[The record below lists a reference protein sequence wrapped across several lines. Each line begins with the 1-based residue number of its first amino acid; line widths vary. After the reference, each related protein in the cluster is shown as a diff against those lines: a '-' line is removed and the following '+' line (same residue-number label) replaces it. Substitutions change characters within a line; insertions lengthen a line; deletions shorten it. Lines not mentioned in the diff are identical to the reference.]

1 MERNWTS
8 WGAHILR
15 ARLTKSYV
23 WPPQPQAGHPG
34 RRVAVLAKASRSR
47 GPQPPEGRRGKQ
59 TSERRFGGIPKQP
72 AKALLG
78 AEERGSGGGRTPV
91 ELPMLKA
98 TLPVTHR
105 PLTLLTPGNPGDQ
118 QRVDTSP
125 LGTRKPPPRAQS
137 QHITCCPPLVRPVPH
152 AHLLC
157 YGRAHRGWWLPP
169 VKLQS
174 PLPSHQLRL
183 CWRW

>member
-15 ARLTKSYV
+15 ARLTRSYV
-23 WPPQPQAGHPG
+23 WPPPPQAGHPG
-34 RRVAVLAKASRSR
+34 RRVAVLAKASRCR

-59 TSERRFGGIPKQP
+59 TSERRFGGLPQQP

-98 TLPVTHR
+98 TLPVTHHPPR
-105 PLTLLTPGNPGDQ
+105 TLLTPGNPGDQ
-118 QRVDTSP
+118 QRVSTSP
-125 LGTRKPPPRAQS
+125 VGTRKPPPRVQS
-137 QHITCCPPLVRPVPH
+137 QHATCCPPLVRRGPRGPTQRPVPH

-157 YGRAHRGWWLPP
+157 
-169 VKLQS
+169 
-174 PLPSHQLRL
+174 
-183 CWRW
+183 